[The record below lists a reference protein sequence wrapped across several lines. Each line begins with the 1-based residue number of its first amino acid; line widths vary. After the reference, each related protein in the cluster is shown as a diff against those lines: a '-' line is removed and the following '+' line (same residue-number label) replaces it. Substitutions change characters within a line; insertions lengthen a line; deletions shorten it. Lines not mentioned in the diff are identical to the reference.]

1 MADQLANI
9 VESREAQRL
18 ATGFEFTEGPLWHP
32 DGYWLYA
39 DIPPNIIHRLAPG
52 GQPEVFRDN
61 SGGSNGIT
69 FDLNGNLIVCEGS
82 TRQITHRGADGS
94 YTAIATHIDGKR
106 INRPNDVIV
115 RSDGTIYFSDPAHS
129 FEPGEQELDFAGVH
143 RIAPDGTHTVAA
155 RDIPFPN
162 GLALSPDER
171 TLYVANTFA
180 GFDCVKD
187 KEGGEACEHQYILA
201 FDVAPDGGLS
211 NQRMFAPM
219 YSAADGVP
227 DGMKVDVEGRVY
239 CTGAGGCWVFDAAGN
254 HLGTIELP
262 EVPANNA
269 WGGPDNRTM
278 FFTARTSVF
287 TLQMKTPGTAIHR
300 R

>member
-1 MADQLANI
+1 MTR
-9 VESREAQRL
+9 REA
-18 ATGFEFTEGPLWHP
+18 
-32 DGYWLYA
+32 
-39 DIPPNIIHRLAPG
+39 N
-52 GQPEVFRDN
+52 
-61 SGGSNGIT
+61 
-69 FDLNGNLIVCEGS
+69 
-82 TRQITHRGADGS
+82 GS
-94 YTAIATHIDGKR
+94 YTPIATHIDGKR

-129 FEPGEQELDFAGVH
+129 FETEEQELDFAGVH

-155 RDIPFPN
+155 RDIQFPN

-180 GFDCVKD
+180 GFGCITD
-187 KEGGEACEHQYILA
+187 KEGGETCEHQYILA
-201 FDVAPDGGLS
+201 YDVAPEGGLS
-211 NQRMFAPM
+211 NRRMFAPM
-219 YSAADGVP
+219 FSAQDGVP
-227 DGMKVDVEGRVY
+227 DGMKVDTEGRVY

-269 WGGPDNRTM
+269 WGGPENRTM

-287 TLQMKTPGTAIHR
+287 TMQMKTRGIGIHR

>member
-1 MADQLANI
+1 MANQLANI
-9 VESREAQRL
+9 VESEEAQCL

-39 DIPPNIIHRLAPG
+39 DIPPNIIHKLIPG
-52 GQPEVFRDN
+52 GRPEVFRDN

-69 FDLNGNLIVCEGS
+69 FDLNGNLIVCEGG
-82 TRQITHRGADGS
+82 TRQMTRREADGS
-94 YTAIATHIDGKR
+94 YTAIAARIDGKR

-129 FEPGEQELDFAGVH
+129 FETGEQELDFAGVH
-143 RIAPDGTHTVAA
+143 RITPDGTHTVAA
-155 RDIPFPN
+155 RDIQFPN
-162 GLALSPDER
+162 GLAFSPDES

-180 GFDCVKD
+180 GFGCIKD
-187 KEGGEACEHQYILA
+187 KEGGEICEHQYILA
-201 FDVAPDGGLS
+201 FDVAPDGSLS
-211 NQRMFAPM
+211 NRRQFASM
-219 YSAADGVP
+219 YSSEDGVP

-239 CTGAGGCWVFDAAGN
+239 CTGAGGCWVFDMAGN
-254 HLGTIELP
+254 HLGTIGLP

-278 FFTARTSVF
+278 FFTARTSVY
-287 TLQMKTPGTAIHR
+287 TLRMTTPGAVMPR